1 MRRIGLALLLLL
13 TAGATAA
20 QAENCGKSREYL
32 LGSLAGELPM
42 PAQSYDALFKTCMAA
57 SAMSNVK
64 DAYMLKDGGIAVVP
78 KQDSV
83 SATAATLAQFC
94 NAFPRATLRFINRR
108 ELALSKSTLA
118 IVRMSSG
125 SATSCKKIKGI
136 S

>member
-1 MRRIGLALLLLL
+1 MRRIALVLLAL
-13 TAGATAA
+13 AASTAA

-32 LGSLAGELPM
+32 LGSMAGELPM
-42 PAQSYDALFKTCMAA
+42 PAQTYDALFKTCMAA

-64 DAYMLKDGGIAVVP
+64 DAYILRDGGIAVIA

-94 NAFPRATLRFINRR
+94 NAFPRATLRFINRK
-108 ELALSKSTLA
+108 EQALAKSTLA

-125 SATSCKKIKGI
+125 SATSCKQIKGI

>member
-1 MRRIGLALLLLL
+1 MRRFAIALLLLL
-13 TAGATAA
+13 SAGTAA
-20 QAENCGKSREYL
+20 HAENCGKSREYL

-78 KQDSV
+78 KQDSI
-83 SATAATLAQFC
+83 SATAATLSQFC
-94 NAFPRATLRFINRR
+94 NAYPRATLRFITRK
-108 ELALSKSTLA
+108 EQALSKSTLA

-136 S
+136 I

>member
-1 MRRIGLALLLLL
+1 MRRMAIVLLLL

-108 ELALSKSTLA
+108 EMALSKSTLA

-125 SATSCKKIKGI
+125 SSTSCKKIKGI

>member
-1 MRRIGLALLLLL
+1 MRRMAIVLLLL

-108 ELALSKSTLA
+108 EMALSKSTLA

>member
-1 MRRIGLALLLLL
+1 MRRIAVVLLVLLV
-13 TAGATAA
+13 AAPA
-20 QAENCGKSREYL
+20 QADNCGKSREYL

-42 PAQSYDALFKTCMAA
+42 PAQSYEALFKTCLAA
-57 SAMSNVK
+57 SAMSNVR

-78 KQDSV
+78 KKDSI
-83 SATAATLAQFC
+83 SATAATLSQFC
-94 NAFPRATLRFINRR
+94 NAYPRATLRFITAR

-125 SATSCKKIKGI
+125 STTSCKKIKGI

>member
-1 MRRIGLALLLLL
+1 MRGIAIVLLLL
-13 TAGATAA
+13 TASTAA

-42 PAQSYDALFKTCMAA
+42 PAQSYEIVFKTCMAA

-64 DAYMLKDGGIAVVP
+64 DAFMLKDGGIAVVP
-78 KQDSV
+78 KQDSI
-83 SATAATLAQFC
+83 SATAATLSQFC
-94 NAFPRATLRFINRR
+94 NAYPRATLRFITRK
-108 ELALSKSTLA
+108 EQALSKSTLA

-136 S
+136 T

>member
-1 MRRIGLALLLLL
+1 MRRLVLVMLAL
-13 TAGATAA
+13 AVSTAA

-32 LGSLAGELPM
+32 LGSMAGELPM
-42 PAQSYDALFKTCMAA
+42 SAQSYDALFKTCMAA

-64 DAYMLKDGGIAVVP
+64 DAYILRDGGVAVVP

-94 NAFPRATLRFINRR
+94 NAYPRATLRFITRK
-108 ELALSKSTLA
+108 ELALAKSTLA

-136 S
+136 D

>member
-1 MRRIGLALLLLL
+1 MRRLAILFLLL
-13 TAGATAA
+13 TASTAA
-20 QAENCGKSREYL
+20 QAENCSKSREYL
-32 LGSLAGELPM
+32 LGSMAGELPM
-42 PAQSYDALFKTCMAA
+42 PAQSYETVFKTCMAA

>member
-1 MRRIGLALLLLL
+1 MKRIAILLLLL
-13 TAGATAA
+13 TASTAA
-20 QAENCGKSREYL
+20 RAENCGKSREYL

-42 PAQSYDALFKTCMAA
+42 PPQSYEATFKTCIAA
-57 SAMSNVK
+57 AAMSNVK

-78 KQDSV
+78 KQDSI
-83 SATAATLAQFC
+83 SATAATLSQFC
-94 NAFPRATLRFINRR
+94 RAFPRATLRFLTRK

-125 SATSCKKIKGI
+125 STTSCKKITG

>member
-1 MRRIGLALLLLL
+1 MRRIVLVLFALA
-13 TAGATAA
+13 ASTAA
-20 QAENCGKSREYL
+20 QAESCGKSREYL
-32 LGSLAGELPM
+32 LGSMAGDLPM

-64 DAYMLKDGGIAVVP
+64 DAYILRDGGVAVIP

-94 NAFPRATLRFINRR
+94 NAYPRATLRFISRK
-108 ELALSKSTLA
+108 EQAVAKSTLA

-136 S
+136 D

>member
-1 MRRIGLALLLLL
+1 MRRIAILLLLL
-13 TAGATAA
+13 TASTAA
-20 QAENCGKSREYL
+20 KADNCGKSREYL

-42 PAQSYDALFKTCMAA
+42 PAQSYEALFKTCMAA

-78 KQDSV
+78 KQDSI
-83 SATAATLAQFC
+83 SATAATLSQFC
-94 NAFPRATLRFINRR
+94 NAYPRATLRFITRK

-125 SATSCKKIKGI
+125 SATSCKKIMGG
-136 S
+136 

>member
-1 MRRIGLALLLLL
+1 VSRLAFALLLLVAS
-13 TAGATAA
+13 TSA

-32 LGSLAGELPM
+32 LGSLAGDLPM
-42 PAQSYDALFKTCMAA
+42 PAQSYDALFKICMAA

-64 DAYMLKDGGIAVVP
+64 DAYMLKDGGVAVIA
-78 KQDSV
+78 KQDSI

-94 NAFPRATLRFINRR
+94 NAYPRATLRFVTAR

-125 SATSCKKIKGI
+125 SATSCKKIKGLD
-136 S
+136 